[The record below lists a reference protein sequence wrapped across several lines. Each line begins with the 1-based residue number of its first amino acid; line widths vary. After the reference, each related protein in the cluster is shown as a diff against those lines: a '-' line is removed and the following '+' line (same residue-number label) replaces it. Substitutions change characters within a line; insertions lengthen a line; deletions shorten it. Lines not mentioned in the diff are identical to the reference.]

1 MSLQEQYIFWRLTNY
16 FLIEEGYRLIHLHE
30 KKQELWL
37 DNPAQKKRPVIRIQM
52 KELSWSN
59 VLERDIE
66 QVMRVCEDLRKQM
79 GRLKLPLINIY
90 ITPFEPVGDTS
101 KWFDQLLKSENEKIS
116 LDNILI
122 DKENASVQLR
132 ALEAELDVPQETFQ
146 IPDHLDEA
154 AITTERSLVINHI
167 TAKVSEE
174 QVQARKEKPYVT
186 YILLA
191 IQIAVFLIMTF
202 TGGTSNST
210 YNLVRWGAKFNP
222 LIYAGEWWR
231 FITPMFIH
239 IGLLHLLM
247 NSVVLYIIGPMA
259 EKLYG
264 KWRYALIYVLSGIT
278 GVVASFVFNVNIAA
292 GASTAIF
299 GIFGA
304 LLYLVV
310 LKPHIYARSLGISIA
325 GLVVVNLV
333 VDIFSQG
340 IDLAGHVGGL
350 VGGFLIAGALS
361 MPKQYFHWRR
371 VLYGASAVLLTAF
384 FLWFGFNK
392 GQQPYDPENANAVA
406 GAFIQKEDFQTAQK
420 ILDQLRISGSAD
432 DVTYTNLAIIALTDA
447 KVQEGQYYA
456 REAIEQESFNPHA
469 HFLLA
474 RSYEIQGNLELA
486 LKEASIAVSQQDTE
500 PYVQYKKYLEDKIKT
515 RQEV

>member
-59 VLERDIE
+59 VVERDIE
-66 QVMRVCEDLRKQM
+66 QVMHVCEDLRKQM
-79 GRLKLPLINIY
+79 GRLKLSLINIY
-90 ITPFEPVGDTS
+90 ITPFKPVGDIS
-101 KWFDQLLKSENEKIS
+101 EWFDKPLQSENEKIS

-122 DKENASVQLR
+122 DQENANEQLNQMC
-132 ALEAELDVPQETFQ
+132 LDLGVPPETFHVPNELDEDRIAKERSIV
-146 IPDHLDEA
+146 INY
-154 AITTERSLVINHI
+154 ITT
-167 TAKVSEE
+167 KVSEE

-202 TGGTSNST
+202 TGGTSNNT
-210 YNLVRWGAKFNP
+210 FNLVRWGAKFNP

-278 GVVASFVFNVNIAA
+278 GVVASFVFNINVAA

-310 LKPHIYARSLGISIA
+310 LKPHVYARSLGISIA

-333 VDIFSQG
+333 VDLFSQG

-361 MPKQYFHWRR
+361 LPHQYFHWRR
-371 VLYGASAVLLTAF
+371 VVYGASVILLTAF

-392 GQQPYDPENANAVA
+392 GQNPYEPQNANAVA
-406 GAFIQKEDFQTAQK
+406 GAFIQHEDYATAQK
-420 ILDQLRISGSAD
+420 ILQQLQSSGSAD
-432 DVTYTNLAIIALTDA
+432 EISFTNLAIIATIKGNEEDA
-447 KVQEGQYYA
+447 ASYA
-456 REAIEQESFNPHA
+456 REAISQEPFNPHA

-474 RSYEIQGNLELA
+474 RSYEMQGDLKQA
-486 LKEASIAVSQQDTE
+486 LKEATIAVEQEDTE
-500 PYVQYKKYLEDKIKT
+500 NYVQYKLYLENKIQT
-515 RQEV
+515 R

>member
-1 MSLQEQYIFWRLTNY
+1 MSLQEQYIFWRLTSY

-52 KELSWSN
+52 KELSWSS
-59 VLERDIE
+59 VVERDIE

-79 GRLKLPLINIY
+79 GRLKLPLVNMY
-90 ITPFEPVGDTS
+90 ITPFKPVGDTS
-101 KWFDQLLKSENEKIS
+101 EWFDKPLHSENEKIS
-116 LDNILI
+116 LNNILI
-122 DKENASVQLR
+122 DAENAEEQLKQ
-132 ALEAELDVPQETFQ
+132 LETELGIPAETFQ
-146 IPDHLDEA
+146 VPTDIDES
-154 AITTERSLVINHI
+154 TVTSERSVVINYI
-167 TAKVSEE
+167 TAKVSDE

-186 YILLA
+186 YVLLA

-202 TGGTSNST
+202 TGGTSNNT
-210 YNLVRWGAKFNP
+210 FNLVRWGAKFNP
-222 LIYAGEWWR
+222 LIFAGEWWR

-278 GVVASFVFNVNIAA
+278 GVVASFAFNINVAA

-333 VDIFSQG
+333 VDLFSQG
-340 IDLAGHVGGL
+340 IDLAGHIGGL

-361 MPKQYFHWRR
+361 MPHQYFHWRR
-371 VLYGASAVLLTAF
+371 ILYGASAVVLTVF
-384 FLWFGFNK
+384 FLWFGFDK
-392 GQQPYDPENANAVA
+392 GKHPYDPQNANAVA
-406 GAFIQKEDFQTAQK
+406 GAFIQNEDYKTAQK
-420 ILDQLRISGSAD
+420 ILHQLQVSGSAD
-432 DVTYTNLAIIALTDA
+432 ALTFTNLAVIATIQGNEIKAADF
-447 KVQEGQYYA
+447 A
-456 REAIEQESFNPHA
+456 REAIAQESFNPHA

-474 RSYEIQGNLELA
+474 RSYEVQGDLEQA
-486 LKEASIAVSQQDTE
+486 LKEATIAVEQQDTE
-500 PYVQYKKYLEDKIKT
+500 TYVQYKQYLEGKIQT
-515 RQEV
+515 R

>member
-1 MSLQEQYIFWRLTNY
+1 MSLQEQYIFWRLTSY

-52 KELSWSN
+52 KELSWSSI
-59 VLERDIE
+59 VERDIE

-79 GRLKLPLINIY
+79 GRLKLPLVNMY
-90 ITPFEPVGDTS
+90 ITPFKPVGDTS
-101 KWFDQLLKSENEKIS
+101 EWFDKPLQSENEKIS
-116 LDNILI
+116 LNNILI
-122 DKENASVQLR
+122 DAENADEQLKQ
-132 ALEAELDVPQETFQ
+132 LETELGIPADTFQ
-146 IPDHLDEA
+146 VPTKLDESTVTNERSVVINY
-154 AITTERSLVINHI
+154 ITT
-167 TAKVSEE
+167 KVSDE

-186 YILLA
+186 YVLLA

-202 TGGTSNST
+202 TGGTSTNT
-210 YNLVRWGAKFNP
+210 FNLVRWGAKFNP
-222 LIYAGEWWR
+222 LIFAGEWWR

-278 GVVASFVFNVNIAA
+278 GVVASFAFNINVAA

-333 VDIFSQG
+333 VDLFSQG
-340 IDLAGHVGGL
+340 IDLAGHIGGL

-361 MPKQYFHWRR
+361 MPHQYFHWRR
-371 VLYGASAVLLTAF
+371 ILYGASAVLLTAF
-384 FLWFGFNK
+384 FLWFGFDK
-392 GQQPYDPENANAVA
+392 GKHPYDPQNANAVA
-406 GAFIQKEDFQTAQK
+406 GAFIQNEDYKTAQK
-420 ILDQLRISGSAD
+420 ILHQLQFSGSAD
-432 DVTYTNLAIIALTDA
+432 ALTFTNLAVIATIQGNEIEAADF
-447 KVQEGQYYA
+447 A
-456 REAIEQESFNPHA
+456 REAIAQESFNPHA

-474 RSYEIQGNLELA
+474 RSYEVQGNLEQA
-486 LKEASIAVSQQDTE
+486 LKEATIAVEQQDTE
-500 PYVQYKKYLEDKIKT
+500 TYVQYKHYLESKIQT
-515 RQEV
+515 R

>member
-1 MSLQEQYIFWRLTNY
+1 MSFQEQYIFWRLTNY
-16 FLIEEGYRLIHLHE
+16 FLVEEGYRLIHLHE

-52 KELSWSN
+52 KELSWAN
-59 VLERDIE
+59 VVERDIE

-90 ITPFEPVGDTS
+90 ITPFAPVGDIS
-101 KWFDQLLKSENEKIS
+101 EWFDKPLQSDNEKIS
-116 LDNILI
+116 LNNILI
-122 DKENASVQLR
+122 DKEAANAQLPD
-132 ALEAELDVPQETFQ
+132 LEASLDIPAGTFHVPED
-146 IPDHLDEA
+146 IDEA
-154 AITTERSLVINHI
+154 AVVRERSQVINYI

-186 YILLA
+186 YVLLA

-202 TGGTSNST
+202 TGGTSNNT

-264 KWRYALIYVLSGIT
+264 KWRYALIYFISGIT
-278 GVVASFVFNVNIAA
+278 GVVASFVFNVNVSA

-333 VDIFSQG
+333 VDLFSQG
-340 IDLAGHVGGL
+340 IDLAGHIGGL

-361 MPKQYFHWRR
+361 MPNQYFHWRR
-371 VLYGASAVLLTAF
+371 VLYGISVVALTAF
-384 FLWFGFNK
+384 FLWFGFSK
-392 GQQPYDPENANAVA
+392 GQQPYDPQNANGVA
-406 GAFIQKEDFQTAQK
+406 GAFIQNEDYDTAQT
-420 ILDQLRISGSAD
+420 ILDQLKSSNSAD
-432 DVTYTNLAIIALTDA
+432 DVTFTNLAVIATIKDNEKQA
-447 KVQEGQYYA
+447 AVYA
-456 REAIEQESFNPHA
+456 NEAIRMQPFNPHA

-474 RSYEIQGNLELA
+474 RSYEMQGDLKQA
-486 LKEASIAVSQQDTE
+486 LKEASIAVEQENSET
-500 PYVQYKKYLEDKIKT
+500 YMQYKQYLESKIQM
-515 RQEV
+515 R